1 MVYYISTP
9 FYFLVFFLSL
19 INTWHL
25 MRKIKFCA
33 LFILATLLFLSQ
45 QGIAQSYY
53 FRNYSVDDGLPFI
66 NVSIIYQD
74 HKGNLWSGGYGGLSK
89 FDGIT
94 FTNYTPK
101 NGLLDHA
108 VTGITEDNQDNLWI
122 GTIKGVNKLSGKKF
136 TSYTTSQGLISNVIS
151 SVLKDSKG
159 NIWFGTDKGISK
171 LTDGAFINFS
181 AQTGLINNTIN
192 CMYEDA
198 SGNMWIGT
206 NKGISVLNGKKITN
220 YSLAQGLP
228 AKINSITEDA
238 QHTICVATA
247 EGLYKLQDNK
257 FVGKKELANFDIKTI
272 LKDNNGALW
281 LGTNQ
286 GLKKIENE
294 DLYTYTIHKNKN
306 SELISCLYLDFE
318 HNLWIGTYA
327 GLFKYR
333 ANPFVSYGAE
343 DGLTDQF
350 IFGILRDSKNQL
362 WVGSKN
368 NGLFKQQQDGRF
380 HRQPDVKANTVNA
393 IYEFKKDIFWLATSS
408 GLILHNGEHVIPPI
422 DSSSAFRHPVNCF
435 YKDSKNNL
443 WIGGND
449 EIYRYDGKKFARYS
463 IKGKIPKTDVWAIVE
478 DQQGTLW
485 VGTYMGGLLRFDGKK
500 FSECTKELGF
510 KHDSYLTSLIDK
522 EGYIYWGTMDGVY
535 MYKPET
541 KQFTH
546 FNESDGL
553 NSDLVY
559 SLNFGKRQ
567 NEIWAGTN
575 QGLSRI
581 DISEFK
587 IKGKKTVVPFGKEE
601 GFSGVECNSGGWVD
615 EDASIWFG
623 TVNGLIKYDPSKYIR
638 NSEESK
644 TSIRGFRLF
653 YIDTLLDN
661 TTHLTH
667 NNNNLTIYFS
677 GVCLTNPAKVQYSH
691 ILQGFEKNWSPPSK
705 ERLVT
710 YSNLPPGSYTF
721 KLISANNEG
730 IWNKTSENFSF
741 TIDKPFWKTWWFIA
755 LSAVFMVTAFT
766 LAIRYRIRNIKNRE
780 RRKTELN
787 KRIANIESQALR
799 AQMNPHFIF
808 NTLSS
813 IQHYISNNNTDAALK
828 YLSKFA
834 KLMRKIME
842 NSKLP
847 MITVAEELNALNLYL
862 ELEIMRFDKKFEY
875 IISTDPEIDQNY
887 DRIPSMLI
895 QPYVENAIVHG
906 LLPKQGRGKI
916 TIALQKQEDT
926 ILCIIEDN
934 GIGRENAKQFKKHR
948 VQHKSMGMSITQD
961 RLDILNAGFNS
972 NISCEIIDL
981 FDKGEPSGTRVRLI
995 IPLEVNE

>member
-1 MVYYISTP
+1 MQKTKSCV
-9 FYFLVFFLSL
+9 LL
-19 INTWHL
+19 
-25 MRKIKFCA
+25 
-33 LFILATLLFLSQ
+33 ILAALLFLTQ
-45 QGIAQSYY
+45 QSIAQSYY

-66 NVSIIYQD
+66 NVSVIYQD

-101 NGLLDHA
+101 NGLLNHA
-108 VTGITEDNQDNLWI
+108 VTGIAEDNDGNLWI
-122 GTIKGVNKLSGKKF
+122 GTIKGVNKLSGKSF
-136 TSYTTSQGLISNVIS
+136 TSYTTDQGLISNVII
-151 SVLKDSKG
+151 SVVRDSKG
-159 NIWFGTDKGISK
+159 NIWFGTDKGISQH
-171 LTDGAFINFS
+171 TDGAFINSS

-192 CMYEDA
+192 CMFEDA
-198 SGNMWIGT
+198 SGNMWVGT
-206 NKGISVLNGKKITN
+206 NKGISVFNGKKITN
-220 YSLAQGLP
+220 YTLAHGLP
-228 AKINSITEDA
+228 GSKINCIA
-238 QHTICVATA
+238 QDFENTIWVATA
-247 EGLYKLQDNK
+247 EGLYSLRNNK
-257 FVGKKELANFDIKTI
+257 FIKNKELSNVEVKTI
-272 LKDNNGALW
+272 ITDNNGALW
-281 LGTNQ
+281 MGTSK
-286 GLKKIENE
+286 GLMKMEEEK
-294 DLYTYTIHKNKN
+294 LYSYTIHKNKN

-350 IFGILRDSKNQL
+350 IFGVLRDSKGVL
-362 WVGSKN
+362 WVGSKS
-368 NGLFKQQQDGRF
+368 NGLFKQQNGKF
-380 HRQPDVKANTVNA
+380 IRQANVKANTVNS
-393 IYEFKKDIFWLATSS
+393 IYELKKDLLWLATSS
-408 GLILHNGEHVIPPI
+408 GLIQYNGTHVIPPS
-422 DSSSAFRHPVNCF
+422 DSSGVFRHPVNCF

-449 EIYRYDGKKFARYS
+449 EIYRYDGRKFIRYS
-463 IKGKIPKTDVWAIVE
+463 IKGRVKHADVWAIVE
-478 DQQGTLW
+478 DQQGTIW
-485 VGTYMGGLLRFDGKK
+485 VGTYMGGLLKFDGTQ
-500 FSECTKELGF
+500 FNECSQELGF
-510 KHDSYLTSLIDK
+510 KTDSYIASLIDK

-541 KQFTH
+541 KQFEH
-546 FNESDGL
+546 FSESDGL

-581 DISEFK
+581 DISQFK
-587 IKGKKTVVPFGKEE
+587 IKGNKVIVPFGKEE

-615 EDASIWFG
+615 EDGSIWFG

-638 NSEESK
+638 NTEESK

-653 YIDTLLDN
+653 YTDTLFAKN
-661 TTHLTH
+661 THLAH
-667 NNNNLTIYFS
+667 NNNNITIYFS

-691 ILQGFEKNWSPPSK
+691 ILDGFEKNWSPPSK

-730 IWNKTSENFSF
+730 IWNKNAETFTL
-741 TIDKPFWKTWWFIA
+741 TIDKPFWKTWWFIT
-755 LSAVFMVTAFT
+755 LSVVFVVTAFT
-766 LAIRYRIRNIKNRE
+766 LVIRFRIRTIKNRE

-842 NSKLP
+842 NSKMP
-847 MITVAEELNALNLYL
+847 MIAVSEELNALNLYL

-916 TIALQKQEDT
+916 TITLQKQEDT